1 MKEYELWPTSSN
13 LNSNLFAFLVT
24 TIALICLLS
33 LKSKPL
39 IRTNEQLAPPS
50 RGEAEIQWTVQQIEE
65 SSVNSKRFVEANP
78 NVPINPPDDT
88 DNFSFR
94 DQQAAQPIPES
105 TKTKEMLPRSNG
117 EEFSSKVTPSSK
129 ESSPTVKITENS
141 KIKEI
146 RNENQKSEEKKKA
159 SQSPKDMR
167 VVSTEM
173 KEKQGVN
180 IEHHQEKGIK
190 RIINLSKKNFDDK
203 SILEKGKIE
212 TPQTQEKKAFL
223 IRPRPKLSPD
233 LLQGPIMKTTSNA
246 PRIGAV
252 SVECRLHPQGIY
264 MQEMLRSIEDQ
275 WHHQVKSSLKFIQ
288 RDKLKT
294 KISYRFLLLADGTI
308 KNLKALHSQ
317 DGLLPEELC
326 RQAILSRVPYG
337 NWTDQMIE
345 DFGISDEITIHFNYR

>member
-1 MKEYELWPTSSN
+1 MKEHEFLPTSSN

-24 TIALICLLS
+24 VLALICLLS

-39 IRTNEQLAPPS
+39 FHANEQLRSPS
-50 RGEAEIQWTVQQIEE
+50 RGEVEIQWTVQQIEE
-65 SSVNSKRFVEANP
+65 STVISKRFVEANP
-78 NVPINPPDDT
+78 DVPINPPDET
-88 DNFSFR
+88 NNFSFR
-94 DQQAAQPIPES
+94 DQQAAQPFPEN
-105 TKTKEMLPRSNG
+105 TKTKEMMPRSNG

-129 ESSPTVKITENS
+129 ESTPTPKVTENS
-141 KIKEI
+141 KIQET
-146 RNENQKSEEKKKA
+146 RNEKQMSEEKKKTSPA
-159 SQSPKDMR
+159 PKDMK
-167 VVSTEM
+167 VVETEM
-173 KEKQGVN
+173 NEKQGLK
-180 IEHHQEKGIK
+180 IGHHQEKGTE
-190 RIINLSKKNFDDK
+190 RIINLSKKNYDDK
-203 SILEKGKIE
+203 SIVEEEQIE
-212 TPQTQEKKAFL
+212 APQTQEKKTLL

-252 SVECRLHPQGIY
+252 SVECRLHPHGVY

-275 WHHQVKSSLKFIQ
+275 WHHQVRSSLKFIQ

-308 KNLKALHSQ
+308 KNLKALHQQ

-337 NWTDQMIE
+337 DWTEKMIE